1 MITKIMAA
9 GGFCHALNLTK
20 FSRVI
25 FYVGLSCS
33 TLASYAAFDLQQ
45 ASKSKIDLIILGA
58 ESTSTKVVVS
68 TLASSLNKKNLLL
81 TALIPEGIELT
92 TQAIEWRI
100 RDSKGVPVRQLQGQE
115 QAVQLDQGDYQVQL
129 SIGQFTTIKLLTV
142 KADTRTK
149 SYFKANIGHL
159 VIAANHLADW
169 SITNLSYPDISFNF
183 KASQQVDTWVPN
195 GFYEITL
202 TQSGVKR
209 RQVVNVLVGEINV
222 LNMDI
227 PLVAVNLIAVENN
240 QPLFRPVEWLVF
252 RLERGERHYVGSY
265 HQHSQGI
272 TIPVGYYEVVA
283 THASRVRS
291 RQFWVKENTSNRVV
305 LAMD

>member
-1 MITKIMAA
+1 M
-9 GGFCHALNLTK
+9 
-20 FSRVI
+20 
-25 FYVGLSCS
+25 
-33 TLASYAAFDLQQ
+33 
-45 ASKSKIDLIILGA
+45 DLIIFDAG
-58 ESTSTKVVVS
+58 STSTKVVVS
-68 TLASSLNKKNLLL
+68 TLTSSLNKKNLLL
-81 TALIPEGIELT
+81 KAHIPAGMELT

-100 RDSKGVPVRQLQGQE
+100 HDRKGVPVRQLQGQE
-115 QAVQLDQGDYQVQL
+115 QVVQLDQGDYQVQL
-129 SIGQFTTIKLLTV
+129 SIGQFTATKLLTV

-149 SYFKANIGHL
+149 SYFKANIGRL
-159 VIAANHLADW
+159 VITANHLADW
-169 SITNLSYPDISFNF
+169 SITNVSYPDISFNF

-209 RQVVNVLVGEINV
+209 RQVVNVLAGEINV

-227 PLVAVNLIAVENN
+227 PLVEVNLIAVENK